1 MRYDEVRIG
10 SEDEKY
16 SLNIGDG
23 VQGSYIIGTGDKL
36 KSRHDGMKF
45 STYDQDNDNNGTLFF
60 FYEKIFEHIL
70 CNNFRY
76 LTSF

>member
-23 VQGSYIIGTGDKL
+23 VQGSYIIGTGDRFKAQN
-36 KSRHDGMKF
+36 DGKMF
-45 STYDQDNDNNGTLFF
+45 TTYDQDNDVERKFLF
-60 FYEKIFEHIL
+60 L
-70 CNNFRY
+70 
-76 LTSF
+76 